1 MKNIGEYMI
10 YLSKTIKVF
19 IQAHSKKVEWLKEK
33 FEDISVAVFL
43 IIFFT
48 VGTPLAMIVVLTK
61 LIFDRSYR
69 DEIFGVHIRQ

>member
-1 MKNIGEYMI
+1 MI

-69 DEIFGVHIRQ
+69 HEIFGVHIRQ

>member
-1 MKNIGEYMI
+1 MI

-61 LIFDRSYR
+61 LILDRSYR